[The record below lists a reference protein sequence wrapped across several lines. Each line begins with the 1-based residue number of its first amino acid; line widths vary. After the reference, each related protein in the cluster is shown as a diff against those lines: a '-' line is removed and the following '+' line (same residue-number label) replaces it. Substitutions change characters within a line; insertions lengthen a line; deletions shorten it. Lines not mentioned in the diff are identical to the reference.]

1 VFDTLTRWSSGQD
14 RGCAFG
20 NAYAEV
26 GGSDH
31 PAVAAIRAEK
41 AWMRAR
47 FTELVTEAAVENAAG
62 RGGNPG
68 RLVAGTGRDQPL
80 PAGSSLQFW
89 P

>member
-1 VFDTLTRWSSGQD
+1 V
-14 RGCAFG
+14 
-20 NAYAEV
+20 
-26 GGSDH
+26 
-31 PAVAAIRAEK
+31 AVIRAEK

-47 FTELVTEAAVENAAG
+47 FTELVTEAGVENAAG